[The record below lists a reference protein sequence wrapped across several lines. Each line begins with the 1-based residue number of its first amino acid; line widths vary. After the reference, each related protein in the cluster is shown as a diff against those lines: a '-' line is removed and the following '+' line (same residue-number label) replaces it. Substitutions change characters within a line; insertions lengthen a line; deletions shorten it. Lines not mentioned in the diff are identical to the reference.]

1 MTTIRALVV
10 DHNASGHLALREVDA
25 PSPAPSQALVRVAA
39 ASLNAGE
46 VRGLAQVDTGY
57 RPGWDLAGTIEQAAA
72 DGSGPPVGA
81 RVVGILNSGSWAELV
96 AVPTSSL
103 AELPPSVSFAQASTL
118 PIAGLTALWSLKR
131 GDIQP
136 GRPVLI
142 TGASGG
148 VGLFACQLAA
158 RHFGAHVV
166 AVIRRAQ
173 HEAMVKDA
181 GAHQVVVGADTEPAR
196 EFGPYPLIL
205 DPLGDGYL
213 ATALTMLAQGGTCVS
228 FGASA
233 GREATISLPRFYLTG
248 GANLYGFIIFYEMT
262 RTPPAGDLALL
273 ARMLSDGSLRTHVDV
288 EVPLTE
294 AAQATQRLIERNL
307 AGKAVIHFAG

>member
-1 MTTIRALVV
+1 
-10 DHNASGHLALREVDA
+10 
-25 PSPAPSQALVRVAA
+25 
-39 ASLNAGE
+39 
-46 VRGLAQVDTGY
+46 
-57 RPGWDLAGTIEQAAA
+57 
-72 DGSGPPVGA
+72 
-81 RVVGILNSGSWAELV
+81 
-96 AVPTSSL
+96 
-103 AELPPSVSFAQASTL
+103 
-118 PIAGLTALWSLKR
+118 
-131 GDIQP
+131 
-136 GRPVLI
+136 
-142 TGASGG
+142 
-148 VGLFACQLAA
+148 
-158 RHFGAHVV
+158 
-166 AVIRRAQ
+166 
-173 HEAMVKDA
+173 MVKDA